1 MPETLTIRAEAL
13 EPLFASWEEPN
24 QHRVRADSGEGA
36 VERKGRRPT
45 GIAIAQNLRAMVK
58 EWRESFYF
66 GASDTS
72 RHLLNHWFGRTHNVP
87 GSDPPQEFRYYFCQ
101 REAIETLIYLKEVRK
116 LETLSQLIAEFG
128 GAYAAGRG
136 G

>member
-1 MPETLTIRAEAL
+1 
-13 EPLFASWEEPN
+13 
-24 QHRVRADSGEGA
+24 
-36 VERKGRRPT
+36 
-45 GIAIAQNLRAMVK
+45 MVK
-58 EWRESFYF
+58 EWRDNFYF

-116 LETLSQLIAEFG
+116 LESLSQLIAEFG
-128 GAYAAGRG
+128 GTYAETAALGVTDEEDAWSRYAFKMATGSGKTKVMSCRG
-136 G
+136 VFKTGILCS